1 MSAVRYEI
9 AAPDAA
15 AHLFSVQLH
24 LPAPAAEG
32 QRLRM
37 PAWIP
42 GSYMIRDYARHIVSL
57 SASDSTGA
65 PVAADKADK
74 STWVLGR
81 CDGAI
86 TVRYEV
92 YAWDLSVRGAH
103 LDRQH
108 AYFNGVCLLL
118 EPLGCDG
125 PFELAIA
132 PIPAL
137 PETAWVATAMR
148 AVETDDRGFGTYAAP
163 DYDELIDHP
172 VEIADQARVDFEVN
186 GIPHT
191 LAVRGATDLDG
202 KRLGADLAQIC
213 ATHHRLLGAPDGF
226 DRYWFL
232 AYALDNG
239 YGGLEHRWSSSLACS
254 RGDLPRAGR
263 KPPETYER
271 FLGLVS
277 HEYFHL
283 WNVKRLKPAAFVP
296 MDLTTERHTGL
307 MWVFEGITSYYDDLA
322 LVRSG
327 VIKPEAYLRL
337 LAKTITRVLRVPG
350 RFVQSLEQSSFDA
363 WTKLYKQ
370 DENAPNSII
379 SYYTKGA
386 LVALTLDLRLRSES
400 AITLDDVM
408 RECWRQFAEGDAPG
422 MPERA
427 LERIA
432 AGLSGLALD
441 DFFARMIRGTED
453 PPLAAMLERFGVKVR
468 LRAARDAND
477 AGGGAVAASK
487 LPLSWLGAAFAGD
500 SATRLQNVLRGG
512 PAERAGLSAGDELVA
527 VDGLRCDKSILAARL
542 ATESPGAVLKLH
554 VFRRD
559 ELMSFD
565 VTPESPPR
573 DTAVLGFDD
582 DAGTDA
588 LALREAWLSG

>member
-1 MSAVRYEI
+1 
-9 AAPDAA
+9 
-15 AHLFSVQLH
+15 
-24 LPAPAAEG
+24 
-32 QRLRM
+32 
-37 PAWIP
+37 
-42 GSYMIRDYARHIVSL
+42 MIRDYARHIVSL
-57 SASDSTGA
+57 SAIDASGA
-65 PVAADKADK
+65 AVAVSKADK

-81 CDGAI
+81 CNGAV

-125 PFELAIA
+125 PFELNIA

-137 PETAWVATAMR
+137 PDTAWLATSMR
-148 AVETDDRGFGTYAAP
+148 AVETDDRGYGTYSAP
-163 DYDELIDHP
+163 DYEELIDHP
-172 VEIADQARVDFEVN
+172 VEIAEQARVDFDVN

-191 LAVRGATDLDG
+191 LAVRGAGDLDAE
-202 KRLGADLAQIC
+202 RLGADLARIC
-213 ATHHRLLGAPDGF
+213 ATHHRLLGTPDGF

-263 KPPETYER
+263 KPPESYER

-296 MDLTTERHTGL
+296 MDLTAEKHTGL
-307 MWVFEGITSYYDDLA
+307 MWVFEGITSYYDDLG

-327 VIKPEAYLRL
+327 AIKPEAYLRL
-337 LAKTITRVLRVPG
+337 LGKTITRVLRVPG

-386 LVALTLDLRLRSES
+386 LVALALDLKLRSES
-400 AITLDDVM
+400 ACTLDDVM
-408 RECWRQFAEGDAPG
+408 RECWQRFAQGDAPG

-432 AGLSGLALD
+432 AELSGLALD
-441 DFFARMIRGTED
+441 DFFARLIRGTED
-453 PPLAAMLERFGVKVR
+453 PPIAALLERFGVTLR
-468 LRAARDAND
+468 LRAARDASD
-477 AGGGAVAASK
+477 AGGMAVAAGK
-487 LPLSWLGAAFAGD
+487 LPSSWLGAAFAGD
-500 SATRLQNVLRGG
+500 SATRLQSVIRGG

-527 VDGLRCDKSILAARL
+527 VEGLRCDKAALAGRLAA
-542 ATESPGAVLKLH
+542 EPPGTTLRMH

-559 ELMSFD
+559 ELLSLA
-565 VTPESPPR
+565 VTLEAPPR
-573 DTAVLGFDD
+573 DTAVLRFDD
-582 DAGTDA
+582 DAGTDTV
-588 LALREAWLSG
+588 ALREAWLSG